1 MPKTLYQSWNPGAS
15 ALEIIDQAEE
25 ICTDYAAQGYDLTL
39 RQLYYQFVSRALI
52 PNTMQS
58 YKRLGDILNKARL
71 AGLLDW
77 DFIVDRTRNLR
88 SNSHWRTPADIIRS
102 AAQSFAIDKWSN
114 QDARVEVWVEKEALA
129 GIVSQVAERHDCAW
143 FSCRG
148 YVSQSEVW
156 AAAQRH
162 LHYIANG
169 QRVVV
174 VHLGDH
180 DPSGIDMTRDIT
192 DRLEMFV
199 YTDWATDH
207 MDEEYNTD
215 DLTRWEIQ
223 EHIREHLGSDVCGEH
238 DPIEINRIALNMGQ
252 VLAYN
257 PPPNPAKLTDS
268 RASDYIARYGTDSWE
283 LDALDPAT
291 LDALIE
297 TAITSVMDPAR
308 YTERRRVEDGHRQ
321 VLTAASSRWGE
332 VAGMLNGSA

>member
-1 MPKTLYQSWNPGAS
+1 MT
-15 ALEIIDQAEE
+15 
-25 ICTDYAAQGYDLTL
+25 LTL
-39 RQLYYQFVSRALI
+39 RQLYYQFVARALI

-77 DFIVDRTRNLR
+77 NFIVDRTRNLR
-88 SNSHWRTPADIIRS
+88 SNSHWRTPAEIIRS

-162 LHYIANG
+162 LRYIENG
-169 QRVVV
+169 QRVLV

-199 YTDWATDH
+199 YTDWATDR

-215 DLTRWEIQ
+215 YLTRWEIR
-223 EHIREHLGSDVCGEH
+223 EHIREHLGADVCGEH
-238 DPIEINRIALNMGQ
+238 DPIQINRIALNMGQ

-297 TAITSVMDPAR
+297 TAITSVMNPDR
-308 YTERRRVEDGHRQ
+308 YTARREVEDSHRQ
-321 VLTAASSRWGE
+321 MLTAASRRWGE
-332 VAGMLNGSA
+332 IAGILNGSA